1 MLSLR
6 IRVTMTV
13 MLLLC
18 FSLQAQETTFL
29 SLEAAVDKALEQNS
43 TLRANKFAYKKAGW
57 DKINAWTQLLPR
69 VSLNTRYTWIDD
81 STYALRDF
89 GRFFLDEQGNRLF
102 PQTAFQESYYTSFD
116 VSMPLF
122 NGAILN
128 GLAFAGAAKDLAKS
142 QLTYTEK
149 AIVYQVISTYL
160 SAVHAQEVFKLQK
173 EYLQLSGLNYQK
185 AERLQQAG
193 RYSKLEALRWK
204 VEFQQQKSIVSQSGS
219 GLRSALSALARVTST
234 PMQEKLQVEDKLP
247 DNLIQESI
255 RLRNMDDASL
265 LKLIELNEDELLKAN
280 AALAAAK
287 SSEKMSKHM
296 YRGTYANYL
305 PNINLNYS
313 YAWQENNTIDLDLY
327 SPKTLMVN
335 FSWPLFSSF
344 QDFSTTKANQ
354 YEYKRSQEQY
364 KDQMQNL
371 HFTLT
376 QTANKLIDLKTQIE
390 LSETNVEYTQ
400 NNYNIVA
407 KQKEKGLVSNIDFID
422 AKLNWQNAKL
432 SRLKNRY
439 DFISSMVELY
449 YMLGKLNKLL

>member
-1 MLSLR
+1 
-6 IRVTMTV
+6 
-13 MLLLC
+13 
-18 FSLQAQETTFL
+18 
-29 SLEAAVDKALEQNS
+29 
-43 TLRANKFAYKKAGW
+43 
-57 DKINAWTQLLPR
+57 
-69 VSLNTRYTWIDD
+69 
-81 STYALRDF
+81 
-89 GRFFLDEQGNRLF
+89 
-102 PQTAFQESYYTSFD
+102 
-116 VSMPLF
+116 
-122 NGAILN
+122 
-128 GLAFAGAAKDLAKS
+128 
-142 QLTYTEK
+142 
-149 AIVYQVISTYL
+149 
-160 SAVHAQEVFKLQK
+160 
-173 EYLQLSGLNYQK
+173 
-185 AERLQQAG
+185 
-193 RYSKLEALRWK
+193 
-204 VEFQQQKSIVSQSGS
+204 
-219 GLRSALSALARVTST
+219 
-234 PMQEKLQVEDKLP
+234 
-247 DNLIQESI
+247 
-255 RLRNMDDASL
+255 
-265 LKLIELNEDELLKAN
+265 
-280 AALAAAK
+280 
-287 SSEKMSKHM
+287 M

>member
-6 IRVTMTV
+6 TRVFITV
-13 MLLLC
+13 LLLFC
-18 FSLQAQETTFL
+18 ISLQAQETTFL
-29 SLEAAVDKALEQNS
+29 SLEAAVNKALEQNS
-43 TLRANKFAYKKAGW
+43 TLRANKFAYKKASW
-57 DKINAWTQLLPR
+57 DKVNAWTQLLPT

-81 STYALRDF
+81 SSYALRDF
-89 GRFFLDEQGNRLF
+89 GRFFRDDQGNRIF
-102 PQTAFQESYYTSFD
+102 PKTAFQESYYTSFD
-116 VSMPLF
+116 VDMPLF
-122 NGAILN
+122 NGVILN
-128 GLAFAGAAKDLAKS
+128 GLAFAGAAKDLARS
-142 QLTYTEK
+142 QLISTEN
-149 AIVYQVISTYL
+149 ATVYQVISTYL
-160 SAVHAQEVFKLQK
+160 NAVHAQEIFKLQK
-173 EYLQLSGLNYQK
+173 EYLQLSDLNYQK

-204 VEFQQQKSIVSQSGS
+204 VEFQQQKSTVSQSGS
-219 GLRSALSALARVTST
+219 GLRSVLAALARVTST
-234 PMQEKLQVEDKLP
+234 SMQEKIEVEDKLP
-247 DNLIQESI
+247 DNLVQESM
-255 RLRNMDDASL
+255 RLQNLDDASL
-265 LKLIELNEDELLKAN
+265 LKLIDLNEDELLKAN

-296 YRGTYANYL
+296 YRGTYSNYL

-364 KDQMQNL
+364 KNQMQDL

-376 QTANKLIDLKTQIE
+376 QTVNKLIDLKTQIE

-400 NNYNIVA
+400 TNYNIVA

-422 AKLNWQNAKL
+422 AKRTDKILILAKCDGPAGHIQITHF
-432 SRLKNRY
+432 K
-439 DFISSMVELY
+439 
-449 YMLGKLNKLL
+449 